1 MVGPVLPNQ
10 PMEKMVLVLRPDP
23 AQEEALDELIRAQQD
38 PASPFYHQWLT
49 PEAFGERFG
58 VSQSD
63 LDQVAGW
70 LEMHGMKVDEIPP
83 SRRSIIFSGTS
94 GQVETAFHTQMRKYS
109 VRGHI
114 HFANATDP
122 EIPQALAGVVIGI
135 VSLHDFHSAP
145 QHTMAPAFTLAN
157 GAHILVPGDWDTIY
171 DVTPLYSQG
180 LDGIGQ
186 SIAVVGRT
194 DVSLTDV
201 QTFRTNAALPTNS
214 INVPQKIFVDGI
226 NPGMPD
232 CGDEEEAA
240 LDVEWAG
247 AIARNAT
254 IKFVSAASG
263 ATDGVIL
270 AAQYAVANNVAPIVT
285 MSYGHCEN
293 TLSGGGL
300 HLWGDLWSQA
310 ASQGQSV
317 FVSSGDTGAAG
328 CDLAEQVTA
337 TQGKSVNAICSTPN
351 STCVGGTEFNDINNP
366 GVYWSATNGPGQAS
380 VLSYIPELAWNETS
394 WSGMI
399 GTASGG
405 GISTVYAKPGWQSA
419 PGVPSGAMRYVPD
432 IAATSAVNDAYVI
445 QVQGAAYYAG
455 GTSAA
460 TASLASVMA
469 LVLQNAGAPLGSVNP
484 GLYTL
489 ASQQA
494 AGGPAV
500 FHDVTS
506 GNNTVPGVSG
516 YSAGT
521 GYDMVTGLG
530 SIDAFLLVNS
540 WSNIRASNFTLAS
553 TSSSLTVSPNSSA
566 TATLTMSA
574 QGGFN
579 SPVTLS
585 AAGAPSGVTVAF
597 TSPTLTPA
605 APATMTVTADANVV
619 ASSCPIA
626 VTGTGGGFKRTVA
639 FALTVAA
646 PNFTLTPSPAS
657 ASVNVGNSTSFT
669 LTLAGLNGFNL
680 PVALSIGGTPQGVT
694 ATLSPARV
702 TPGYSSTLTV
712 SVASGTV
719 AGTYA
724 LVVTSTGGNIT
735 QTQSVVVTVA
745 NPNLTLASSAASA
758 SLAPGGSVRLTLTT
772 TAGTGFNSTVYF
784 SVSGVPT
791 GVTASFSQN
800 SIAAPGTGSS
810 TLTLSADASAPA
822 GVFTLTIV
830 AVGGGTT
837 KLLTFSLTILSP
849 SLTLALGAAG
859 IGVMPG
865 ESLSTTVATT
875 AANGFNSIITLSA
888 NGLPVG
894 ATATFSPSTIAA
906 PGTGGSTITISA
918 GYGAAPGVY
927 TLTVAAA
934 GGGLTR
940 SQTLILTILAPDFSL
955 TLTPSATS
963 VSVAPG
969 GSTQITV
976 STVVVS
982 GFNSA
987 IGLSVTGAPE
997 SVTASLSPASI
1008 AAPGSGSSTLTI
1020 TAAPGASALSGTLTI
1035 TASGGGTI
1043 RTQTLNVTASPTS
1056 GH

>member
-1 MVGPVLPNQ
+1 
-10 PMEKMVLVLRPDP
+10 MEKMVLVLRPDP
-23 AQEEALDELIRAQQD
+23 AQEETLDELIRAQQD
-38 PASPFYHQWLT
+38 PASPFYHQWIT

-58 VSQSD
+58 VSQGD
-63 LDQVAGW
+63 LDQIAGW
-70 LEMHGMKVDEIPP
+70 LEMHGMKVDEIPS

-109 VRGHI
+109 VRGHL

-135 VSLHDFHSAP
+135 VSLHDFQSAP
-145 QHTMAPAFTLAN
+145 QHTMAPAFTLVS
-157 GAHILVPGDWDTIY
+157 GAHFLMPGDWDTIY

-180 LDGIGQ
+180 LDGSGQ

-201 QTFRTNAALPTNS
+201 QTFRTNAALPANS

-270 AAQYAVANNVAPIVT
+270 AAQYAVANNVAPIVA

-328 CDLAEQVTA
+328 CDLADQVTA
-337 TQGKSVNAICSTPN
+337 TQGKSVNAICSPPN
-351 STCVGGTEFNDINNP
+351 STCVGGTEFNDTNNP
-366 GVYWSATNGPGQAS
+366 GVYWSATNGAGQSS
-380 VLSYIPELAWNETS
+380 VLSYIPELAWNETA

-419 PGVPSGAMRYVPD
+419 PGVPAGAMRYVPD
-432 IAATSAVNDAYVI
+432 IAAASAVNDAYVI

-469 LVLQNAGAPLGSVNP
+469 LVLQNTGAPLGSVNP

-506 GNNTVPGVSG
+506 GNNSVPGVPG

-530 SIDAFLLVNS
+530 SVDAFLLVNS

-553 TSSSLTVSPNSSA
+553 TFSSLTVSPNSSA

-585 AAGAPSGVTVAF
+585 AAGAPTGVMVTF
-597 TSPTLTPA
+597 SSPTLTPA
-605 APATMTVTADANVV
+605 APVTMTVTADANVV

-646 PNFTLTPSPAS
+646 PNFTLTSTPSD
-657 ASVNVGNSTSFT
+657 ASVNVGSSTSFT
-669 LTLAGLNGFNL
+669 LTLTGLNGFNL
-680 PVALSIGGTPQGVT
+680 PVSLVISGAPQGVT
-694 ATLSPARV
+694 ATLSP
-702 TPGYSSTLTV
+702 TSITSGYGTSTLTV
-712 SVASGTV
+712 SAASGTM

-724 LVVTSTGGNIT
+724 LLVTGTGGNIT
-735 QTQSVVVTVA
+735 QTQSIILTVA
-745 NPNLTLASSAASA
+745 NPNLTLASSALIA
-758 SLAPGGSVRLTLTT
+758 SLAPGGSVPITLTT

-791 GVTASFSQN
+791 GITASFSQN

-822 GVFTLTIV
+822 GVFTLTIG

-837 KLLTFSLTILSP
+837 KLLTFTLTILTP
-849 SLTLALGAAG
+849 SFTFALGAG
-859 IGVMPG
+859 GVGVMPG
-865 ESLSTTVATT
+865 ESLSTTVATS
-875 AANGFNSIITLSA
+875 AANGFNSAVALSA

-894 ATATFSPSTIAA
+894 TTASFSPSTIIS
-906 PGTGGSTITISA
+906 PGTGSGTMTISA

-940 SQTLILTILAPDFSL
+940 SQTLILTILAPNFSL

-976 STVVVS
+976 STAVVS

-987 IGLSVTGAPE
+987 IGLSVTGAPKGI
-997 SVTASLSPASI
+997 TASFSPASI

-1043 RTQTLNVTASPTS
+1043 RTQTISVTASPTS